1 MMASSRTQLTVEILT
16 DATKAAQGLNQ
27 AASGFERFASTAKK
41 AAVGAFAGLAV
52 GDFIS
57 KAVSAASDLQQA
69 MGGVDAVFKS
79 NAAQVHA
86 WASDTSD
93 SIRLPQ
99 AEFENLATVIG
110 SQLKNAGV
118 AMDQLAPKTH
128 DLIQLGA
135 DLGARFGKST
145 SQAVEA
151 LSSALKGEMDP
162 IEAFGITLSANAI
175 KAEEMAL
182 GLDTSTAA
190 AEQSAK
196 AQATLSLIMKQSGDA
211 QGAAASEADT
221 YAAAQESLNEQW
233 TNLLAAVGGPLLST
247 LSSLMG
253 LLGNLLPIVEP
264 LLVGVAKLA
273 VALTDL
279 PGPALATIAAF
290 SGWMALQ
297 SFTGAAALIPT
308 IMLNA
313 RVALMLAATA
323 VRGFLASIGPIGWA
337 ILAIGGIATAISVF
351 SKSADDDLKAVED
364 SYASLVDAFK
374 QGGIA
379 KLKEAIFDTSA
390 AGGFDKALTNAGVS
404 MKTYIDAS
412 TGAEGAAQQ
421 LSAEVKVATA
431 SIFDQ
436 GKAFASIGDDAKA
449 AGISTDAFL
458 SAVASGD
465 LTALTAQ
472 MQDYANSQAEATG
485 SAQTGIDIMNR
496 WNDATKNGQATAA
509 ALVNVTDLAA
519 QNQDKLSASLGD
531 AASKARA
538 LGTAEGDLAANSLD
552 AASAQAKLKEDT
564 DAAKKA
570 TESTGATTF
579 LTAMKNE
586 TDNANRALEIFLA
599 TIEAYTSRNEAAE
612 AGTVGWVRGLQDAS
626 SALAAMTAEGSVS
639 SDALASW
646 DVVAL
651 QATDTSQKAYDALTN
666 QASGYASVVTGAFNA
681 AGGATNLAA
690 ATEAASGAATQA
702 RTEFVNMAMA
712 AGLTETQAAAL
723 ATQLGILDA
732 TQIDPKV
739 FQLIA
744 QDEGARI
751 KLQQLQAQGIDPKT
765 VTVSAVTDPATG
777 AVNQM
782 LSYIDASGATVT
794 VDAAVDPATSDIG
807 RVEGGKY
814 EATIKTDANTNEAK
828 SGINQVAGANYQ
840 GTVKVGADINQAM
853 STAASLMTYINGL
866 RPSITVQANDQA
878 TSRIYGI
885 TSGYYQATITV
896 IANTSQYMAA
906 FNSLPT
912 SKTITQQVV
921 SVPAPVPPPAGLM
934 AGVSTLSQTGAASPR
949 ATSGTPSAPIN
960 ITINGAIDPDSTA
973 RQIQTLLRTRI
984 RRSTGIE
991 LGGSSGLI

>member
-1 MMASSRTQLTVEILT
+1 MAASSRTQLTVEILT

-27 AASGFERFASTAKK
+27 AAQGFESFAGKAKG
-41 AAVGAFAGLAV
+41 ALVGAFAGFAV
-52 GDFIS
+52 ADVI
-57 KAVSAASDLQQA
+57 KQAVSAASDLQQA
-69 MGGVDAVFKS
+69 MGGVDAVFKQ
-79 NAAQVHA
+79 NASQIHS

-99 AEFENLATVIG
+99 AEFEQLATVIG
-110 SQLKNAGV
+110 AQLKNAGV
-118 AMDQLAPKTH
+118 SMDQLAPKTH

-135 DLGARFGKST
+135 DLGARFGTST

-162 IEAFGITLSANAI
+162 IERFGITLNANAI

-196 AQATLSLIMKQSGDA
+196 AQATLSLIMKQSADA
-211 QGAAASEADT
+211 QGAASSESDT
-221 YAAAQESLNEQW
+221 YAAAQEHLNEVW
-233 TNLLAAVGGPLLST
+233 TNMLAAVGGPLLST
-247 LSSLMG
+247 LASLMDALSG
-253 LLGNLLPIVEP
+253 LLPIIEP
-264 LLVGVAKLA
+264 LFVGVSKL
-273 VALTDL
+273 VVGLTEL

-323 VRGFLASIGPIGWA
+323 VRGFLASIGPVGWA

-351 SKSADDDLKAVED
+351 SHSAEDDLKAVED
-364 SYASLVDAFK
+364 SYTSMTDAFK
-374 QGGIA
+374 QGGIE
-379 KLKEAIFDTSA
+379 KLKEALFDTSA

-412 TGAEGAAQQ
+412 TGAAGASEQ
-421 LSAEVKVATA
+421 LAAEAKAASA

-436 GKAFASIGDDAKA
+436 GKAFASIGDDARA
-449 AGISTDAFL
+449 AGISTDQFL

-465 LTALTAQ
+465 LTQLTAQ
-472 MQDYANSQAEATG
+472 MQDYANTQADATG
-485 SAQTGIDIMNR
+485 NTQTGIDIMNR
-496 WNDATKNGQATAA
+496 WSDATNNGQATAA

-519 QNQDKLSASLGD
+519 QNQEKLSASLGD
-531 AASKARA
+531 AADKARA
-538 LGTAEGDLAANSLD
+538 LGTSEGDLAANTLD

-564 DAAKKA
+564 EAAKKA

-599 TIEAYTSRNEAAE
+599 TIQAYTTRNEAAE

-626 SALAAMTAEGSVS
+626 SALSKMTQEGTVS
-639 SDALASW
+639 ADSLANW
-646 DVVAL
+646 DVRAL
-651 QATDTSQKAYDALTN
+651 QATDSSRAAYDALTN
-666 QASGYASVVTGAFNA
+666 QASGYAAVVTEAYNA
-681 AGGATNLAA
+681 AGGVQAGAA
-690 ATEAASGAATQA
+690 ATNAAAEAATAA

-712 AGLTETQAAAL
+712 AGLTETQANQL
-723 ATQLGILDA
+723 ANQLGILNA
-732 TQIDPKV
+732 QQIDPKV
-739 FQLIA
+739 FELIA
-744 QDEGARI
+744 QDEGARL

-794 VDAAVDPATSDIG
+794 VDAAVDPAQGDISK
-807 RVEGGKY
+807 VEGGNY
-814 EATIKTDANTNEAK
+814 QATVDTDANTNEATRT
-828 SGINQVAGANYQ
+828 INQTASNDYRGTIKVSADTSQANRFV
-840 GTVKVGADINQAM
+840 TDTM
-853 STAASLMTYINGL
+853 SYINRL
-866 RPSITVQANDQA
+866 QASITVQANDQA
-878 TSRIYGI
+878 TSRIYSI
-885 TSGYYQATITV
+885 TAGYYQATV
-896 IANTSQYMAA
+896 HVVADTSA
-906 FNSLPT
+906 FYATYNSLPT

-921 SVPAPVPPPAGLM
+921 TVPAPGPPALM
-934 AGVSTLSQTGAASPR
+934 AGVSTLATPMSTPRGSTSTASTGS
-949 ATSGTPSAPIN
+949 IN
-960 ITINGAIDPDSTA
+960 ITINGAVDADSTA
-973 RQIQTLLRTRI
+973 RQIQTLLRTRV
-984 RRSTGIE
+984 RRNQGIE
-991 LGGSSGLI
+991 IGTGALVI

>member
-1 MMASSRTQLTVEILT
+1 VAANRTQLTVEILT
-16 DATKAAQGLNQ
+16 DATKAAQGLNE

-41 AAVGAFAGLAV
+41 AAVGAFAGFAV

-69 MGGVDAVFKS
+69 MGGVDAVFKQ

-99 AEFENLATVIG
+99 AEFEQLATVIG

-118 AMDQLAPKTH
+118 SMDQLGPKTR

-162 IEAFGITLSANAI
+162 IEAFGITLNANAI

-196 AQATLSLIMKQSGDA
+196 AQATLSLIMKQSADA
-211 QGAAASEADT
+211 QGAAASESDT
-221 YAAAQESLNEQW
+221 YAAAQEALNEQW
-233 TNLLAAVGGPLLST
+233 TNMLAAVGGPLLSS
-247 LSSLMG
+247 LSSLLG
-253 LLGNLLPIVEP
+253 LLGDLLPIVEP
-264 LLVGVAKLA
+264 LLVGVSKLA
-273 VALTDL
+273 VALTQL

-323 VRGFLASIGPIGWA
+323 VRGFLASIGPVGWA

-351 SKSADDDLKAVED
+351 SDSADDDLKKVED
-364 SYASLVDAFK
+364 SYTSMVDAFK

-379 KLKEAIFDTSA
+379 KLKEAIFDASA
-390 AGGFDKALTNAGVS
+390 AGGLDKALTNAGIS

-421 LSAEVKVATA
+421 LSAEVKVASA

-436 GKAFASIGDDAKA
+436 GKAFASIGEDAKA

-472 MQDYANSQAEATG
+472 MQDYANTQADATG
-485 SAQTGIDIMNR
+485 NTQTGIDIMNR

-519 QNQDKLSASLGD
+519 QNQEKLSASLGD
-531 AASKARA
+531 AANKARA

-586 TDNANRALEIFLA
+586 TDNANRALEIFLK

-626 SALAAMTAEGSVS
+626 SALAAMTAEGKVS
-639 SDALASW
+639 TDALANW

-651 QATDTSQKAYDALTN
+651 QGTDTSQKAYDALTQ
-666 QASGYASVVTGAFNA
+666 QAQGYASVVTGAFNA
-681 AGGATNLAA
+681 AGGASNLTAATAA
-690 ATEAASGAATQA
+690 ASDAATQA
-702 RTEFVNMAMA
+702 RQEFINMAMA
-712 AGLTETQAAAL
+712 AGLTETQANAL
-723 ATQLGILDA
+723 ANQLGILDA

-744 QDEGARI
+744 EDEGARI

-777 AVNQM
+777 AVKQM

-794 VDAAVDPATSDIG
+794 VDAKVDPATSDIG
-807 RVEGGKY
+807 KVEGGKY
-814 EATIKTDANTNEAK
+814 QATIDTDAKTNDAK
-828 SGINQVAGANYQ
+828 NSINQTAGANYQ
-840 GTVKVGADINQAM
+840 STIKVSADTSQANRFVTDTM
-853 STAASLMTYINGL
+853 SYINRL
-866 RPSITVQANDQA
+866 TASITVQANDQA
-878 TSRIYGI
+878 TSRIYSI
-885 TSGYYQATITV
+885 TAGYYQATIHV
-896 IANTSQYMAA
+896 VADTSA
-906 FNSLPT
+906 FYSAYNALPT
-912 SKTITQQVV
+912 SKTVTQQVV
-921 SVPAPVPPPAGLM
+921 AAPVPPPAGLM
-934 AGVSTLSQTGAASPR
+934 AGVSTLMMSRTGATPMAS
-949 ATSGTPSAPIN
+949 SGSSAPIN

-973 RQIQTLLRTRI
+973 RQIQTLLRTRV
-984 RRSTGIE
+984 RRNTGIE
-991 LGGSSGLI
+991 LTGRSDMI